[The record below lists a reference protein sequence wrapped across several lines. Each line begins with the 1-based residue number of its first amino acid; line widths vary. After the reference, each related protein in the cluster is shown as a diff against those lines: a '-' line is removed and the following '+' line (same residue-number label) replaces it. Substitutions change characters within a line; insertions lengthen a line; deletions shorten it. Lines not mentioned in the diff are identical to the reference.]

1 MRGATFESRHKAA
14 PTPNQTDAR
23 LRACTLCKCEIK
35 AHKRA
40 RLWLRASLVLPAVN
54 KRALLNRIIAR
65 LQSELDMLT
74 QAALSTHAEATD
86 EENKAEDKY
95 DTRGL
100 EASYLA
106 IGQSK
111 AAEEAAQAV
120 AQFSALTAR
129 DFGST
134 EPVSLGALLL
144 LESNGH
150 STHYFMGPRAG
161 GTEIEHEGHTVLVI
175 TPQSPLGRQLMGRTQ
190 GATLY
195 LDLGGKRTQQ
205 IVAKVS

>member
-1 MRGATFESRHKAA
+1 M
-14 PTPNQTDAR
+14 
-23 LRACTLCKCEIK
+23 
-35 AHKRA
+35 
-40 RLWLRASLVLPAVN
+40 N
-54 KRALLNRIIAR
+54 KRALLNRIITR
-65 LQSELDMLT
+65 LQGELDMLT

-120 AQFSALTAR
+120 AQFSALTAK
-129 DFGST
+129 DFGPG
-134 EPVSLGALLL
+134 EPVSLGALVV
-144 LESNGH
+144 LEMNGH
-150 STHYFMGPRAG
+150 STHYLMGPRAG
-161 GTEIEHEGHTVLVI
+161 GTEIEHEGETVLVI

-190 GATLY
+190 GTVLS
-195 LDLGGKRTQQ
+195 LELGGKRTPQL
-205 IVAKVS
+205 VAKVS

>member
-1 MRGATFESRHKAA
+1 
-14 PTPNQTDAR
+14 
-23 LRACTLCKCEIK
+23 
-35 AHKRA
+35 
-40 RLWLRASLVLPAVN
+40 
-54 KRALLNRIIAR
+54 
-65 LQSELDMLT
+65 MLT

-120 AQFSALTAR
+120 AQFTALAVR
-129 DFGST
+129 DFGPA
-134 EPVSLGALLL
+134 EPVSLGALIA
-144 LESNGH
+144 LETNGR
-150 STHYFMGPRAG
+150 SAYYLMGPRAG
-161 GTEIEHEGHTVLVI
+161 GTEIDHDGKTVMVI

-190 GATLY
+190 GATLS
-195 LDLGGKRTQQ
+195 LDLGGKRTPQL
-205 IVAKVS
+205 VASVS